1 MATVRHLGL
10 FPFCVKELAEDGQPF
25 EVWDGVTLFETTIDG
40 EEGPSFPSKSSSK
53 LITVYGNKTEYN
65 FGLTLHELML
75 IYWRVSKYKI
85 TIDGDFEVSLP
96 SLTHTVTKTQ
106 CGYSVTATATA
117 DASSASLLLP
127 FSDEASSF
135 SENESGKVCYEQF
148 FLNIINSDGDDSFDD
163 NVQNNSA
170 QSPPP
175 GCFTSAKAV
184 AYQRVDAG
192 ITVSVG
198 FDPFSDVQ
206 VISVKQQDGTFIYY
220 PNSFFGAGSS
230 ASTLTEKSEGDGAN
244 MQRERKS
251 NRVSTSF
258 GPVPS
263 GANVT
268 LTIGFPWGDKDFTLP
283 LYRFLIFT
291 GETAD
296 TALPSI
302 ADLSVKLSFEYWPYD
317 PNDGLGPIYDSA
329 TGEQLRPFPA

>member
-10 FPFCVKELAEDGQPF
+10 FPFCVKEFAEDGEPF
-25 EVWDGVTLFETTIDG
+25 EVWDGVTLFKTTIDG
-40 EEGPSFPSKSSSK
+40 EEGPSFPSKSSSE
-53 LITVYGNKTEYN
+53 LITVYGNGTEYN
-65 FGLTLHELML
+65 FGLTLSELML

-85 TIDGDFEVSLP
+85 TIEGDFVVSLP
-96 SLTHTVTKTQ
+96 SLTHTVTKTE
-106 CGYSVTATATA
+106 CDYSVTATATA
-117 DASSASLLLP
+117 GAVSASLSLP
-127 FSDEASSF
+127 VSDEASSL
-135 SENESGKVCYEQF
+135 SENESGKVCNEQF
-148 FLNIINSDGDDSFDD
+148 FLNIINIDDDASFDD
-163 NVQNNSA
+163 DVQNNSA
-170 QSPPP
+170 ESPPI
-175 GCFTSAKAV
+175 GCFVSAKAV
-184 AYQRVDAG
+184 ASQRVDAS
-192 ITVSVG
+192 IVVSVG
-198 FDPFSDVQ
+198 FDSFNDVQ

-220 PNSFFGAGSS
+220 PKSFFGSS
-230 ASTLTEKSEGDGAN
+230 SQASTLTEKSEGDGAN

-251 NRVSTSF
+251 NRVSTDF

-317 PNDGLGPIYDSA
+317 PGDGLGPIYDSA
-329 TGEQLRPFPA
+329 TGKQLRPFPD